1 MRKRIFQTLL
11 LVSFTTLLLS
21 VILSVSVFERRYEA
35 SEVDRLYEEAEA
47 YRLLYENAP
56 RDAITG
62 SRSNGS
68 VRLTLIAADG
78 TVLYDSFGENL
89 ENHSDRAEVQDA
101 LLTGRGSSVRMS
113 STLSE
118 RTFYAAL
125 RTKDGSVVRCAYTE
139 SSILRLVKNLIPAL
153 VVVSALVFALS
164 ALFSSILSR
173 KIVRPIN
180 TLDLDNPLEN
190 DTYAEISPL
199 LTRLDSQE
207 RRIDRALRELERR
220 KSEFDTVS
228 SSMAESLILLSPEMT
243 IVFMNSSAK
252 RLFVG
257 QGAIGGGVLSLDHSL
272 KFQDA
277 LKAVSE
283 SGKGECIITRGERVY
298 EGIFTRID
306 NAGYSI
312 LFIDVTERVKRDEM
326 RRNFSSN
333 VSHELK
339 SPLHSILASSEM
351 LEEGMVKNG
360 DEKEFYSRIRREAKR
375 LLTLIDDIIGLS
387 KLDEGKAG
395 SKVEFSVVDEAKEV
409 MDSFS
414 DIAAQKNIKLSLT
427 ASGIVRMVAEKAL
440 VTDIISNLVSNAIRY
455 GKNGG
460 NVYVGIKRDGGE
472 AILSVKDDGIGI
484 PSESLGRIFERFYVV
499 DKARSRDTGGT
510 GLGLSI
516 VKHSVMLLNGSVDVE
531 SEVGKGSVFT
541 VRLPLV

>member
-68 VRLTLIAADG
+68 VRLTLIAEDG

-125 RTKDGSVVRCAYTE
+125 RAKDGSVVRCAYTE